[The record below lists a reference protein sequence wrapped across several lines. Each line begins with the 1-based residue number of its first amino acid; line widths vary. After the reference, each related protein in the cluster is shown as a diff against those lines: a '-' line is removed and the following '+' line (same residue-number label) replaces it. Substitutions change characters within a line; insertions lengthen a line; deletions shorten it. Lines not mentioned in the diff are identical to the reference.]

1 MFNKQNENGQLSLVI
16 RCPWGIDSRTPVILK
31 SMDAQVPYVECKCK
45 MYLHITYTCP
55 LVHIKSFLG
64 YL

>member
-31 SMDAQVPYVECKCK
+31 SMNAQVPYVEWHDI
-45 MYLHITYTCP
+45 YI
-55 LVHIKSFLG
+55 
-64 YL
+64 